1 MCLNSARSF
10 ISKLFYASPLDT
22 FEFGDNVVK
31 LLGIVGSPRKG
42 GNTEI
47 VMKEALKAAM
57 QEGAE
62 TELIHLVDFN
72 LKP

>member
-1 MCLNSARSF
+1 MINFLCCFPFRLL
-10 ISKLFYASPLDT
+10 K
-22 FEFGDNVVK
+22 FGEKVVK
-31 LLGIVGSPRKG
+31 LLGIVGVARASPRKD

-47 VMKEALKAAM
+47 MMKEALKAAM